1 MYNRFT
7 DDSKQ
12 VLRYARTA
20 AQRMAH
26 NYVGTE
32 HILLGLVLNED
43 GAAGQMLRDLGL
55 TTANVTRAL
64 ENIVG
69 LGMTPDA
76 DLILTRKMKQAME
89 FAVTESKRLNRN
101 YVGTEHILL
110 GILQQ
115 RDSMAVQVL
124 ESMDVDPAALIERI
138 NEFNEDMPYAE
149 GAGEG
154 AYSPNE
160 YAGAAAEEDSGEPNL
175 LTAYG
180 RNLNDDA
187 AGGKIDPVIG
197 RDKEVER
204 VIQILCRRTKNNPIL
219 LGAPGVGKTAIAE
232 GLAQKIVDRDVPYPL
247 ADKQIFSL
255 NLSSLVAG
263 TKYRGEF
270 EERIKRILEKAEKD
284 PSVILFIDELH
295 QLVGAGS
302 AEGTMDAADIMKP
315 ALARGE
321 LQCIGAT
328 TTDEYKKHIEKDSAL
343 TRRFQPVRVDEP
355 TQEDALQILRG
366 LRSRYEDFHHVTIT
380 DRALEEAVTL
390 SARYIADRYLPDKAI
405 DVIDEASAKVRLRE
419 AVPTAEVKA
428 LKDELSRMNR
438 EKEAL
443 LAAENFE
450 KCADLRDRIKEAED
464 KLESVCRGETENKE
478 RPVVSADDI
487 ADVVSVWS
495 GVPVQQITETE
506 SQRLMHLEEELHKR
520 VISQDE
526 AVTAV
531 ARAVRRARA
540 GLKDEKR
547 PIGSFLFLGP
557 SGVGKTELARTLAGR
572 LFGSEDAMIRI
583 DMSEFME
590 SHAVARL
597 IGAPPGYVG
606 HDDGGELTDKVREKP
621 YSVILFDEVEKA
633 NRNFFNILLQ
643 ILDDGRLTDTK
654 GRTVDFRNTVI
665 IMTSNLG
672 ATHLR
677 PETPTMGFAVGGDT
691 EKTKMTAFEQAEKE
705 IMGDV
710 RRFFRPEFINRLDE
724 MIIFRPL
731 EKKDLQRIVGIMLDD
746 LMERLSEKGVQFKRT
761 EAATDVLVGEGTDFA
776 YGARP
781 LRRSIQKLVEDPIA
795 ELLLEGRLTEGKTVH
810 VDSKDKKKLDF
821 ETI

>member
-138 NEFNEDMPYAE
+138 NEFNEDMPYTE

-160 YAGAAAEEDSGEPNL
+160 DAGAAAEEDSGESNR

-180 RNLNDDA
+180 RDLNADA
-187 AGGKIDPVIG
+187 ANGKIDPVIG

>member
-124 ESMDVDPAALIERI
+124 ESMDVDPTALIERI

-154 AYSPNE
+154 GYSPNE

-180 RNLNDDA
+180 RDLNADA
-187 AGGKIDPVIG
+187 ANGKIDPVIG

-355 TQEDALQILRG
+355 SQEDALQILRG

-450 KCADLRDRIKEAED
+450 KCAELRDRIKEAED
-464 KLESVCRGETENKE
+464 KLEAVRRGETENKE
-478 RPVVSADDI
+478 RPVVSADGRACLYNRLRKRSRRGLCI
-487 ADVVSVWS
+487 WKKNYISVSS
-495 GVPVQQITETE
+495 ARMKPLRPLPEPFAVPV
-506 SQRLMHLEEELHKR
+506 R
-520 VISQDE
+520 
-526 AVTAV
+526 
-531 ARAVRRARA
+531 
-540 GLKDEKR
+540 G
-547 PIGSFLFLGP
+547 
-557 SGVGKTELARTLAGR
+557 
-572 LFGSEDAMIRI
+572 
-583 DMSEFME
+583 
-590 SHAVARL
+590 
-597 IGAPPGYVG
+597 
-606 HDDGGELTDKVREKP
+606 
-621 YSVILFDEVEKA
+621 
-633 NRNFFNILLQ
+633 
-643 ILDDGRLTDTK
+643 
-654 GRTVDFRNTVI
+654 
-665 IMTSNLG
+665 
-672 ATHLR
+672 
-677 PETPTMGFAVGGDT
+677 
-691 EKTKMTAFEQAEKE
+691 
-705 IMGDV
+705 
-710 RRFFRPEFINRLDE
+710 
-724 MIIFRPL
+724 
-731 EKKDLQRIVGIMLDD
+731 
-746 LMERLSEKGVQFKRT
+746 
-761 EAATDVLVGEGTDFA
+761 
-776 YGARP
+776 
-781 LRRSIQKLVEDPIA
+781 
-795 ELLLEGRLTEGKTVH
+795 
-810 VDSKDKKKLDF
+810 
-821 ETI
+821 

>member
-124 ESMDVDPAALIERI
+124 ESMDVDPTALIERI

-154 AYSPNE
+154 GYSPNE

-180 RNLNDDA
+180 RDLNADA
-187 AGGKIDPVIG
+187 ANGKIDPVIG

-355 TQEDALQILRG
+355 SQEDALQILRG

-405 DVIDEASAKVRLRE
+405 DVIDEASANVRLRE

-450 KCADLRDRIKEAED
+450 KCAELRDRIKEAED

-677 PETPTMGFAVGGDT
+677 PETPTMGFAVGSDT
-691 EKTKMTAFEQAEKE
+691 EKTKMTAFEQAKKE

-746 LMERLSEKGVQFKRT
+746 LMKRLSEKGVQFKRT

>member
-124 ESMDVDPAALIERI
+124 ESMDVDPTALIERI

-154 AYSPNE
+154 GYSPNE

-180 RNLNDDA
+180 RDLNADA
-187 AGGKIDPVIG
+187 ANGKIDPVIG

-284 PSVILFIDELH
+284 
-295 QLVGAGS
+295 Q
-302 AEGTMDAADIMKP
+302 
-315 ALARGE
+315 
-321 LQCIGAT
+321 IGRA
-328 TTDEYKKHIEKDSAL
+328 
-343 TRRFQPVRVDEP
+343 
-355 TQEDALQILRG
+355 
-366 LRSRYEDFHHVTIT
+366 HV
-380 DRALEEAVTL
+380 
-390 SARYIADRYLPDKAI
+390 
-405 DVIDEASAKVRLRE
+405 
-419 AVPTAEVKA
+419 
-428 LKDELSRMNR
+428 
-438 EKEAL
+438 
-443 LAAENFE
+443 
-450 KCADLRDRIKEAED
+450 
-464 KLESVCRGETENKE
+464 
-478 RPVVSADDI
+478 
-487 ADVVSVWS
+487 
-495 GVPVQQITETE
+495 
-506 SQRLMHLEEELHKR
+506 
-520 VISQDE
+520 
-526 AVTAV
+526 
-531 ARAVRRARA
+531 
-540 GLKDEKR
+540 
-547 PIGSFLFLGP
+547 
-557 SGVGKTELARTLAGR
+557 
-572 LFGSEDAMIRI
+572 
-583 DMSEFME
+583 
-590 SHAVARL
+590 
-597 IGAPPGYVG
+597 
-606 HDDGGELTDKVREKP
+606 
-621 YSVILFDEVEKA
+621 
-633 NRNFFNILLQ
+633 
-643 ILDDGRLTDTK
+643 
-654 GRTVDFRNTVI
+654 
-665 IMTSNLG
+665 
-672 ATHLR
+672 
-677 PETPTMGFAVGGDT
+677 
-691 EKTKMTAFEQAEKE
+691 
-705 IMGDV
+705 
-710 RRFFRPEFINRLDE
+710 
-724 MIIFRPL
+724 
-731 EKKDLQRIVGIMLDD
+731 
-746 LMERLSEKGVQFKRT
+746 
-761 EAATDVLVGEGTDFA
+761 
-776 YGARP
+776 
-781 LRRSIQKLVEDPIA
+781 
-795 ELLLEGRLTEGKTVH
+795 
-810 VDSKDKKKLDF
+810 
-821 ETI
+821 